1 MASPAREERSSRQ
14 RVSCGRKT
22 RARDGGGLRD
32 NLGYGS
38 GSFPREETG
47 QRRATL
53 SSAAGGNGVQDEGG
67 DTGCD
72 LVFHRRA
79 GGLPDVVVVVL
90 DVAGE
95 DSIVGRCEAM
105 PENHTAMRRIA
116 MPKTS
121 CNLQMLLRTT
131 CIMIWTSPWT
141 PPTRSLIKQKSSYH
155 DPSSQRSE
163 MKKKML
169 LLRSCRCHRESYFFY
184 KVYRTISTNASR

>member
-79 GGLPDVVVVVL
+79 GGLPDVVVVVVL

-95 DSIVGRCEAM
+95 DSIVGRSGETKQDSLSMMEQRGLDGAGM
-105 PENHTAMRRIA
+105 W
-116 MPKTS
+116 
-121 CNLQMLLRTT
+121 
-131 CIMIWTSPWT
+131 IWTEVGS
-141 PPTRSLIKQKSSYH
+141 RRDNEELC
-155 DPSSQRSE
+155 
-163 MKKKML
+163 
-169 LLRSCRCHRESYFFY
+169 CR
-184 KVYRTISTNASR
+184 